1 VVDGQNGDKFRD
13 ALPSYIYINEI
24 PASFQP
30 KKAKYK
36 ARVLEYF
43 RRTQNLDPD
52 DWVLHLD
59 EEAEIDGDVIR
70 VCLDFIERGTAH
82 VGMVLPLSFFLFHV
96 HYMSWLI
103 NE

>member
-1 VVDGQNGDKFRD
+1 MVDGQNGDKFRD
-13 ALPSYIYINEI
+13 ALPSYIHVNEV
-24 PASFQP
+24 PTSFRP
-30 KKAKYK
+30 TKAKYK

-43 RRTQNLDPD
+43 RRTQNLGPS

-82 VGMVLPLSFFLFHV
+82 VGMVFLLLLLLFSVSIYIICHC
-96 HYMSWLI
+96 
-103 NE
+103 